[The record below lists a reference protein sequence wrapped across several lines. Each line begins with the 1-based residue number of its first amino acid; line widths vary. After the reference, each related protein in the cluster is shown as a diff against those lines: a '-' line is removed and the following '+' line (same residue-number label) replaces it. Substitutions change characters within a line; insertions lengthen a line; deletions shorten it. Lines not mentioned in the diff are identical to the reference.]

1 MYNIKEA
8 ASRSGVTVP
17 LLRAWERRYG
27 VVRPARTSAGY
38 RLYDDASIARL
49 RAMRG
54 LVADGWSPSAAARR
68 LSTIPDE
75 ASFER
80 EFPMRSVEDPAP
92 GPVPFR
98 DAFVRAAAG
107 LETARIES
115 LLDEVLSRGSF
126 EHVAEHQ
133 LLPALDDL
141 GRAWAD
147 GRVDVAAEHAASHAV
162 LRRLSAAYQ
171 AASAA
176 GTGRK
181 GILVGL
187 PPGAR
192 HELGALTFAVA
203 ARRAGLPIVYL
214 GADLPVQNWVSAS
227 AQTRARAAVIGAVTP
242 DDREPALLVARALHA
257 ARPDILIAFGGKS
270 APDPEALSDL
280 GDGRGRGAIRLP
292 DVLAD
297 SVEGLASAL
306 GFAGAR

>member
-38 RLYDDASIARL
+38 RLYDDAAIARL

-54 LVADGWSPSAAARR
+54 LVADGWSPSAAAAR
-68 LSTIPDE
+68 LLTIPDE
-75 ASFER
+75 AGLER
-80 EFPMRSVEDPAP
+80 AFPRPPREDSVP
-92 GPVPFR
+92 GSVAFP
-98 DAFVRAAAG
+98 DAFVGAAAG
-107 LETARIES
+107 LETGRVES

-126 EHVAEHQ
+126 EHVAENH
-133 LLPALDDL
+133 LLPALDEL

-147 GRVDVAAEHAASHAV
+147 GRVDVAAEHAASHAI

-171 AASAA
+171 AAGVS

-214 GADLPVQNWVSAS
+214 GADLPVQDWVDAS
-227 AQTRARAAVIGAVTP
+227 ARTRARAAVIGSVTR

-257 ARPDILIAFGGKS
+257 ARPEILIAFGGKA
-270 APDPEALSDL
+270 APDPQGLSSL
-280 GDGRGRGAIRLP
+280 GDGDAGRVAIRLS
-292 DVLAD
+292 DGLVE
-297 SVEGLASAL
+297 SVEQLSGAL
-306 GFAGAR
+306 GFR